1 VLTPV
6 LLKANYK
13 VTTATSL
20 VLTVEDLLASNLPL
34 LFPELVVFN
43 RTPTADTIALT
54 LVRKIVYLNSTDP
67 DFDGVV
73 STTLSNPSIGQ
84 GVSATLALGT
94 YSLVPSNYGITH
106 ELTVANAGA
115 ALEARVSLVLRG
127 MIESSVHP
135 DPLVIQN
142 V

>member
-1 VLTPV
+1 MLTPV

-13 VTTATSL
+13 ITASPL
-20 VLTVEDLLASNLPL
+20 ILTIEDLLASNLPL
-34 LFPELVVFN
+34 LFPELVLLN
-43 RTPTADTIALT
+43 RTPVAGTVSAL
-54 LVRKIVYLNSTDP
+54 LVRKIAYLNSTDP

-73 STTLSNPSIGQ
+73 NTTLSNTTFGQ
-84 GVSATLALGT
+84 GTSVTLPLGT
-94 YSLVPSNYGITH
+94 DSLVPSAYGITH
-106 ELTVANAGA
+106 ELTVTNAGPA
-115 ALEARVSLVLRG
+115 VEARVSIVLKG